1 MSVMKKYIF
10 VAKPGIVV
18 SNLLT
23 FFCGFIAAA
32 DGYILADWKTL
43 IASLIG
49 TTMALA
55 SSTTLNNFL
64 DQDIDYL
71 MSRTHNRVSVNG
83 SLSNKQIILYLLCLG
98 LVGFITLLVFVNVLT
113 TLVILAG
120 YLVYIVLYS
129 MKFKRTTKYSTL
141 IGSFSG
147 ATLPLAGYTAYAN
160 TIDLYGLSLFLILL
174 AWQMPHFYAIGIF
187 RINDYKLANIPVMPV
202 ATSVKNTVNHIFVW
216 SIIFMIC
223 AILPFVLHE
232 AGYLYIIL
240 VVLICLYW
248 IFICYQ
254 GFTTNNYTLWAKQVF
269 FTSLIVLMILL
280 LVLICDKLVNMII

>member
-1 MSVMKKYIF
+1 MKKYIF

-23 FFCGFIAAA
+23 FFCGFVAAA
-32 DGYILADWKTL
+32 DGYIFTEWKVL
-43 IASLIG
+43 IASLFG

-64 DQDIDYL
+64 DKDIDYL

-83 SLSNKQIILYLLCLG
+83 EISNKKIILYLLGLG
-98 LVGFITLLVFVNVLT
+98 LVGFLTLLFFVNLLT
-113 TLVILAG
+113 TLIILAG
-120 YLVYIVLYS
+120 YFIYIVLYS
-129 MKFKRTTKYSTL
+129 MRFKRTTKYSTL

-187 RINDYKLANIPVMPV
+187 RINDYKLAKIPVMPV
-202 ATSVKNTVNHIFVW
+202 ATSVKNTVKHIFAW

-223 AILPFVLHE
+223 ALLPVFLHE
-232 AGYLYIIL
+232 AGYLYGVIVGL
-240 VVLICLYW
+240 VCLYW
-248 IFICYQ
+248 VYICYQ
-254 GFTTNNYTLWAKQVF
+254 GFNTNNYTLWAKQVF
-269 FTSLIVLMILL
+269 FTSLMVLMILIL
-280 LVLICDKLVNMII
+280 ILICDKLIKMIN

>member
-1 MSVMKKYIF
+1 MKKYIF

-23 FFCGFIAAA
+23 FFCGFVAAT
-32 DGYILADWKTL
+32 DGYILTEWKVL
-43 IASLIG
+43 IAALLG
-49 TTMALA
+49 ATMVLA

-64 DQDIDYL
+64 DKDIDYL

-83 SLSNKQIILYLLCLG
+83 SLSNKQIILYLLGLG
-98 LVGFITLLVFVNVLT
+98 IAGFFILLVFVNILT
-113 TLVILAG
+113 TLVLLAG
-120 YLVYIVLYS
+120 YFVYIVLYS

-187 RINDYKLANIPVMPV
+187 RINDYKLAKIPVMPV
-202 ATSVKNTVNHIFVW
+202 ATSIKNTVKHIFCW
-216 SIIFMIC
+216 SIIFMVC
-223 AILPFVLHE
+223 ALLPFVLHE
-232 AGYLYIIL
+232 AGYLYLTL
-240 VVLICLYW
+240 VALICVYW
-248 IFICYQ
+248 IYICYQ
-254 GFTTNNYTLWAKQVF
+254 GFTTENHTLWAKQVF
-269 FTSLIVLMILL
+269 FTSLIVLMVLL
-280 LVLICDKLVNMII
+280 LALICDKLVNMII